1 MVKLFNKNP
10 LSVVGVMSGTSLDG
24 LDICLAHFE
33 KKSDSWAYTIEA
45 ANTVP
50 YSAEAKIKL
59 SDIEKLTAW
68 EISKLDY
75 DYGHFIG
82 KEVFSFLKQ
91 INRHADVVASH
102 GHTAFH
108 NPGMGYTFQIG
119 KGAAIVAETGI
130 PCISDFRAADI
141 CRNGQGAPLVPIG
154 DKLLFTSY
162 DICLNLGGIANIS
175 FDNVDNE
182 RVACDVAP
190 CNMLL
195 NFLSLQL
202 GMEYDAYGNAGAK
215 GMVNHDLL
223 NRLNELEFYGL
234 LGPKS
239 LGREWF
245 EQKVVPVLA
254 SCNASLQDKL
264 RTAYEHIAIQISKS
278 TAEISPGAML
288 VTGGGARNRFLVQLI
303 TEKVK
308 HRVVVPENML
318 VDFKE
323 ALIFAFLAALFLNGT
338 PSALASSTGATADS
352 ISGCLYL

>member
-1 MVKLFNKNP
+1 MLKLFNKKP

-24 LDICLAHFE
+24 LDICLVHFE
-33 KKSDSWAYTIEA
+33 KKSDSWTYTIEA

-75 DYGHFIG
+75 DFGHFIG
-82 KEVFSFLKQ
+82 KEVRKFLSRL
-91 INRHADVVASH
+91 NRSTDVVASH

-108 NPGMGYTFQIG
+108 SPALGYTLQIG

-130 PCISDFRAADI
+130 PCISDFRSTDV

-154 DKLLFTSY
+154 DKLLFAGY

-175 FDNVDNE
+175 FDNANNE

-195 NFLSLQL
+195 NYLSLQL
-202 GMEYDAYGNAGAK
+202 GMEYDAYGDVGAK
-215 GMVNHDLL
+215 GMVNYDLF
-223 NRLNELEFYGL
+223 NRLNELEFYGV

-245 EQKVVPVLA
+245 EQKVVPAIA

-264 RTAYEHIAIQISKS
+264 RTAYEHIAFQISKS

-308 HRVVVPENML
+308 HHVVVPQSML

-323 ALIFAFLAALFLNGT
+323 ALIFAFLAALFLDGT
-338 PSALASSTGATADS
+338 PSALASSTGAAADS
-352 ISGCLYL
+352 IAGCLYL